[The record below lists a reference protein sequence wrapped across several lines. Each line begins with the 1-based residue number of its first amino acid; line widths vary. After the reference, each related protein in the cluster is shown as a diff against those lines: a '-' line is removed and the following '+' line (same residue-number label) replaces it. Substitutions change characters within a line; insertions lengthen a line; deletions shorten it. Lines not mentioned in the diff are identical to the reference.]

1 MLENDVTLAAM
12 AEALAKSAN
21 YRVLR
26 RLVPR
31 TTLSPSIGQSTK
43 TGILLDVEP
52 ALGLLQPR
60 MSCEAFHGY
69 QVASD
74 CFANRSMSQ
83 AAAGPGGASVRWIA
97 CMA

>member
-31 TTLSPSIGQSTK
+31 TTLIPSIGQSTK
-43 TGILLDVEP
+43 TSILLDVEP
-52 ALGLLQPR
+52 ALGLLFSRGCHARLSMATRLRPT
-60 MSCEAFHGY
+60 
-69 QVASD
+69 ASRT
-74 CFANRSMSQ
+74 AL
-83 AAAGPGGASVRWIA
+83 
-97 CMA
+97 

>member
-1 MLENDVTLAAM
+1 MLENNVTLAAM

-83 AAAGPGGASVRWIA
+83 AAAGPGGASVR
-97 CMA
+97 